1 MADIGLK
8 YMAGAIMDTDPENAQ
23 PTYEPGFV
31 IGKMVST
38 NLTVTNAE
46 GELYADDQLSEYVS
60 EFSSADFTAEVDN
73 IPLEKQAIMYGA
85 TYEDNEL
92 FHSTNDTPPYMA
104 IGGAQQFR
112 INGARKYRTWY
123 FAKAK
128 ASLPDWKGTTKG
140 GSISFG
146 TQPVKMKVTA
156 PNVGRWYRVKEFDT
170 YENAK
175 AHIDMLLGVKDWH
188 GVNVQING
196 AESGEGASP
205 VGTSYV
211 ANGDAFVL
219 TVAGTPT
226 ALYDNGVDQVASIS
240 ENKYTISN
248 VEGDHNIAVIF

>member
-112 INGARKYRTWY
+112 INGARSIAPGILRKLR
-123 FAKAK
+123 
-128 ASLPDWKGTTKG
+128 LPCPT
-140 GSISFG
+140 
-146 TQPVKMKVTA
+146 
-156 PNVGRWYRVKEFDT
+156 GRVPPR
-170 YENAK
+170 A
-175 AHIDMLLGVKDWH
+175 A
-188 GVNVQING
+188 Q
-196 AESGEGASP
+196 SP
-205 VGTSYV
+205 LERSR
-211 ANGDAFVL
+211 
-219 TVAGTPT
+219 
-226 ALYDNGVDQVASIS
+226 SR
-240 ENKYTISN
+240 
-248 VEGDHNIAVIF
+248 